1 MTDNAQKMLDEAQQ
15 YQKQHNEYIP
25 KSLLIDKLKLS
36 QTQYLKARKELE
48 SLGQITVNHAKISLA
63 DKKEP
68 KTTQEKAKD
77 IVSKIEK
84 GEFDFIPILQILGLI
99 VYLCIT
105 VINSYLSFVYFNES
119 LNIFISSVFAGSFVL
134 FASMS
139 FIGKF
144 VSKSKG
150 MGNVYIIAFG
160 LMVIVNTFFAVAGQ
174 INGYYEKQSNT
185 KSVEITNNEVQ
196 ESIKRSIESNKKQLE
211 IVEKQLNEIDVADKK
226 QSYKLERLKK
236 EQAYLINEI
245 NNGEKDL
252 RNELKTDNIETR
264 KGKMNIYKILAGQF
278 TESKE
283 GIIRL
288 VIYIFPCLLLEVI
301 SALSL
306 YFSLFIRREKGK

>member
-1 MTDNAQKMLDEAQQ
+1 MTDNAKRMLFEVKKYKDETGQF
-15 YQKQHNEYIP
+15 IP
-25 KSLLIDKLKLS
+25 ISLLEEKLKIS
-36 QTQYLKARKELE
+36 GAEFKRTRKELE
-48 SLGQITVNHAKISLA
+48 ELGLISRNHAKYDLP
-63 DKKEP
+63 KEEQP
-68 KTTQEKAKD
+68 KTAQEKAKD

-105 VINSYLSFVYFNES
+105 VINSYLSFIYFNES
-119 LNIFISSVFAGSFVL
+119 LNIFISSVFAYSFVL

-139 FIGKF
+139 FIAKF
-144 VSKSKG
+144 ISTSRV
-150 MGNVYIIAFG
+150 MGNIYLVVFM

-174 INGYYEKQSNT
+174 INGYYDKQSNT

-196 ESIKRSIESNKKQLE
+196 ESIKRSIESNKKQL
-211 IVEKQLNEIDVADKK
+211 IIIEKQLTDIDVSDKK
-226 QSYKLERLKK
+226 LTNKLERLKR
-236 EQAYLINEI
+236 EQLAIISKINQDED
-245 NNGEKDL
+245 NL
-252 RNELKTDNIETR
+252 RTELKTDNIETR

-288 VIYIFPCLLLEVI
+288 AIYIFPCLLLEVI

-306 YFSLFIRREKGK
+306 YFALFIRREKGK